1 MSMRNIYS
9 LQDQGLADAPEQG
22 SEAWLAGRVG
32 RITGSKPG
40 DLYFNFKQE
49 SDWDDILQ
57 KWFGDKR
64 EEFDAV
70 AIKRMAWGSKHE
82 DTAVDV
88 IVDHIPNAHFF
99 ECPMIPIDDIYAASP
114 DGAVIVLNKPMDK
127 LTALAKANLTKEDVA
142 WHANVEIK
150 CPGGGIGKT
159 PEEMAA
165 MVRKKW
171 KCAAPYYMIQIH
183 QEMAAQK
190 TNETLFVT
198 WTPLL
203 TRMWRIKFD
212 ASFWNLCLEVL
223 ENFRLKNVP
232 FDVMFSKVQT
242 LKRRCFGVSNVP
254 IWKEIST
261 PSI

>member
-9 LQDQGLADAPEQG
+9 LSDQGLMDAPEQG

-49 SDWDDILQ
+49 SDWDDILE
-57 KWFGDKR
+57 KWFSDTR

-70 AIKRMAWGSKHE
+70 SKKRMAWGSKHE
-82 DTAVDV
+82 DTAVNV
-88 IVDHIPNAHFF
+88 IVDHIPNSHFF
-99 ECPMIPIDDIYAASP
+99 ECPQIPIDDVYAASP
-114 DGAVIVLNKPMDK
+114 DGAVVVLNKAVDK
-127 LTALAKANLTKEDVA
+127 QTALSASFALEDVA

-159 PEEMAA
+159 YEEMADV
-165 MVRKKW
+165 VRKKW
-171 KCAAPYYMIQIH
+171 KRAAPYYMMQIH

-190 TNETLFVT
+190 TKETLFVT

-203 TRMWRIKFD
+203 TRMWRIPFD
-212 ASFWNLCLEVL
+212 ASFWNLCLEVF

-261 PSI
+261 PTI